1 MARNCHKTGFD
12 IEISPSTVRGSF
24 MMLNQT
30 SLKRTLGVAG
40 VLAALSGV
48 LSTPAM
54 AQAAAPAPAEKP
66 APKWEGSVGLGATVT
81 QGNSDTVL
89 FTARAQGLRKWRQ
102 NEVTVG
108 ADGTYGESNNLKNND
123 SLRVYGQ
130 YNRLV
135 SERAFGYVLAD
146 LLHDDIADVSYRLNV
161 GPGIGYYFIKEDR
174 MILSAEG
181 GPSFVFEDVGG
192 RSKSYISARVAEK
205 FEYKISDRAR
215 LWQKAE
221 FLPQIDDLNN
231 YIFNFEIGIETD
243 ITKSVKLEF
252 YIVDSYDNEPAA
264 GRKKNDIKLVAGV
277 KYKF

>member
-1 MARNCHKTGFD
+1 MNLIHTT
-12 IEISPSTVRGSF
+12 I
-24 MMLNQT
+24 
-30 SLKRTLGVAG
+30 KRTLVVAG
-40 VLAALSGV
+40 MLAAVSGV
-48 LSTPAM
+48 LTSNANAQAPA
-54 AQAAAPAPAEKP
+54 AAAAPAPAVAAKP
-66 APKWEGSVGLGATVT
+66 APKWEGSAGIGATLT
-81 QGNSDTVL
+81 QGNSDTL
-89 FTARAQGLRKWRQ
+89 MFTARVQGLRKWNQ
-102 NEVTVG
+102 NELNLGT
-108 ADGTYGESNNLKNND
+108 DITYGESNNQKNND
-123 SLRVYGQ
+123 SQRVYGQ

-135 SERAFGYVLAD
+135 SERAFGYVQAD

-161 GPGIGYYFIKEDR
+161 GPGIGYYFIKKDR

-192 RSKSYISARVAEK
+192 RSKNYISARVAEK

-221 FLPQIDDLNN
+221 FLPQVDDLNN
-231 YIFNFEIGIETD
+231 YLFNFEIGIETD

-252 YIVDSYDNEPAA
+252 YIVDNYDNEPAA